1 MMSQS
6 LLVVL
11 SDLKRC
17 SCSVFIPRTK
27 ALERVCV
34 YRGNVSMDD
43 RDDTKYFN
51 APLIDP
57 MMDTCNRETS
67 NDTSYSHSTVLVAGK
82 EDDHFYCTSR
92 MTRWEG
98 RKANVAHNSR
108 FGLGS
113 GNAR

>member
-1 MMSQS
+1 MMNQS

-27 ALERVCV
+27 ALERVSV
-34 YRGNVSMDD
+34 YRGMSQWMTEMIRNTS
-43 RDDTKYFN
+43 N

-57 MMDTCNRETS
+57 MIDTCSRETF

-82 EDDHFYCTSR
+82 EDDHFYCTLQ

-98 RKANVAHNSR
+98 CKANVAHNSR

-113 GNAR
+113 SNAR